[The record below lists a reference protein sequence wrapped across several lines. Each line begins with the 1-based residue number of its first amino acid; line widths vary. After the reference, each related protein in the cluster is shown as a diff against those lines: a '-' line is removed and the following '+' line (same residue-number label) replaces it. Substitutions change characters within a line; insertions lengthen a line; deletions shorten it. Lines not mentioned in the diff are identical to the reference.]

1 MFAEVHASRFG
12 VVHSASFVMMIE
24 TKNTT
29 SVDVAVSPIRKPMV
43 YAKPPANAWPK
54 LPSIPRITNTTIA
67 ALCRRVGNV
76 PMSAMRADRTK
87 RSPPMVIQ
95 GAIGELV
102 MGWCPL
108 FREVPDMSMPCREC
122 HIFRHFVKASSH
134 SRRRSPVDTLRKR
147 GGHGGDGIGGRVV
160 LVDVIN

>member
-29 SVDVAVSPIRKPMV
+29 SVDVAVSPMRKPMV
-43 YAKPPANAWPK
+43 YAKPPANASPMF
-54 LPSIPRITNTTIA
+54 PSIPRITNTTIA

-87 RSPPMVIQ
+87 RSPPMPIH
-95 GAIGELV
+95 APIDELV
-102 MGWCPL
+102 VGWCPL
-108 FREVPDMSMPCREC
+108 FREVPDMS
-122 HIFRHFVKASSH
+122 HFQAFCEVQ
-134 SRRRSPVDTLRKR
+134 
-147 GGHGGDGIGGRVV
+147 G
-160 LVDVIN
+160 LVFVNIVSNSD